1 MNRSVTTLLIA
12 LLFFSVACESALPHQ
27 ETRVISPWSSFEKA
41 KADFD
46 QIEPGATTAAELVP
60 LGYDPFG
67 GENVAVLTYM
77 DIFER
82 FVPNASMTLEQQDP
96 AIQDCV
102 NARNRCIGYL
112 RVAMEEKDREFGN
125 FWLNLFEFETNTEVA
140 GFEFEST
147 LVLVDDVVV
156 YKLWEGHPAV
166 LKRQSRT
173 KPLGFLND
181 FDIKVGL
188 SFP

>member
-1 MNRSVTTLLIA
+1 MNRSHIA
-12 LLFFSVACESALPHQ
+12 TFLVLALASVGCESALPHQ
-27 ETRVISPWSSFEKA
+27 ETRVTSPWSTFEKA

-46 QIEPGATTAAELVP
+46 RIQLGSTTAKDLEP
-60 LGYDPFG
+60 LGYDPFS

-82 FVPNASMTLEQQDP
+82 FVPNASMTLEQQDE
-96 AIQDCV
+96 AIQNCV
-102 NARNRCIGYL
+102 NVRTRCIGYM
-112 RVAMEEKDREFGN
+112 RIAMEERDREYGN
-125 FWLNLFEFETNTEVA
+125 FWLNLFEFKTETEVA

-166 LKRQSRT
+166 LKRQSKT
-173 KPLGFLND
+173 KPLGFMND
-181 FDIKVGL
+181 FDIKVGIK
-188 SFP
+188 FP

>member
-1 MNRSVTTLLIA
+1 MTRSLTTA
-12 LLFFSVACESALPHQ
+12 LLALGLASIGCESALPHQ
-27 ETRVISPWSSFEKA
+27 ETRVISPWDSFEQA

-46 QIEPGATTAAELVP
+46 QIEPGTTTAGQLVP

-82 FVPNASMTLEQQDP
+82 FVPNASMTLEQQDE
-96 AIQDCV
+96 AIQRCV
-102 NARNRCIGYL
+102 RARNRCIGYL
-112 RVAMEEKDREFGN
+112 RIAMEEQDREFGN
-125 FWLNLFEFETNTEVA
+125 FWLNLFEFKTETEVA

-166 LKRQSRT
+166 LKRQTRT

-181 FDIKVGL
+181 FDIKVGIK
-188 SFP
+188 FP

>member
-1 MNRSVTTLLIA
+1 MKRSLTTA
-12 LLFFSVACESALPHQ
+12 LVALALGSVACESALPHQ
-27 ETRVISPWSSFEKA
+27 ETRVISPWGSFEKA
-41 KADFD
+41 KADYD
-46 QIEPGATTAAELVP
+46 RIEPGTTTAKELAT

-77 DIFER
+77 DVFER
-82 FVPNASMTLEQQDP
+82 FVPNASMTLEQQDEE
-96 AIQDCV
+96 IQRCV
-102 NARNRCIGYL
+102 NARNRCLGYL
-112 RVAMEEKDREFGN
+112 RIAMEEQDREYGN
-125 FWLNLFEFETNTEVA
+125 FWLNLFEFKTETEVA

-147 LVLVDDVVV
+147 LVLIDDVVV

-166 LKRQSRT
+166 LKRQSKT

>member
-1 MNRSVTTLLIA
+1 MKRLMTFAVA
-12 LLFFSVACESALPHQ
+12 LFALASLACESALPHQ
-27 ETRVISPWSSFEKA
+27 DTRVISPWESFEGA
-41 KADFD
+41 KAAFD
-46 QIEPGATTAAELVP
+46 QIEPGSTTARELVP

-82 FVPNASMTLEQQDP
+82 FVPNASMELDQQDE

-102 NARNRCIGYL
+102 RAQNRCLGY
-112 RVAMEEKDREFGN
+112 RRIAMEEQDREFGN
-125 FWLNLFEFETNTEVA
+125 FWLNLFEFKTETEVA

-166 LKRQSRT
+166 LKRQTRT

-188 SFP
+188 TFP

>member
-1 MNRSVTTLLIA
+1 MTRSLTAA
-12 LLFFSVACESALPHQ
+12 LLALSLASIACESALPHQ
-27 ETRVISPWSSFEKA
+27 ETRVTSPWSSFEKA

-46 QIEPGATTAAELVP
+46 QIEPGSTTTKQLAP

-82 FVPNASMTLEQQDP
+82 FVPNASMTLEQQDE
-96 AIQDCV
+96 AIQRCV
-102 NARNRCIGYL
+102 SARNRCIGYL
-112 RVAMEEKDREFGN
+112 RIAMEELDREYGN
-125 FWLNLFEFETNTEVA
+125 FWLNLFEFKTETEVA

-147 LVLVDDVVV
+147 LVIVDDVVV

-166 LKRQSRT
+166 LKRQTRT

-188 SFP
+188 KFP